1 MKKAWI
7 ILAALIAG
15 LLIGMA
21 VGDRSPLF
29 HDAADVVGTIWLNG
43 LRMTVIPLVVALL
56 ITGIVQ
62 TANAASAGR
71 TATRSVITMIS
82 ILVLV
87 TIMAAIVTPTLLA
100 LFPLDPDAAQAL
112 RQAMGAVEPA
122 AAPPPFSEFLKAVV
136 PTNPF
141 QAAASDALLPARMP

>member
-29 HDAADVVGTIWLNG
+29 HDIADVVGTIWLNG

-87 TIMAAIVTPTLLA
+87 
-100 LFPLDPDAAQAL
+100 
-112 RQAMGAVEPA
+112 
-122 AAPPPFSEFLKAVV
+122 
-136 PTNPF
+136 
-141 QAAASDALLPARMP
+141 